1 VQKRKGSPLTAS
13 DIELEEELSA
23 DDSEDGEDDNNEGW
37 VDEREAMT
45 EMELKELDNQV
56 RPIRLLLTK
65 VRP

>member
-1 VQKRKGSPLTAS
+1 MQKRKGSPLTAS